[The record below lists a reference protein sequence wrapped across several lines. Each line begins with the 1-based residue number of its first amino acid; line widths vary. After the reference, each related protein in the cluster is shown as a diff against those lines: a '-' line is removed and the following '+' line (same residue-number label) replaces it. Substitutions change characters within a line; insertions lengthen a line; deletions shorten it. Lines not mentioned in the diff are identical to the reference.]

1 MAKKDVKKKSSASKK
16 AVKKV
21 VKKASKKTGKNKG
34 KKTAPKK
41 NRHLTFIEKVRQ
53 ALQEWSNENERE
65 IEEDDESAQTSGL

>member
-1 MAKKDVKKKSSASKK
+1 MAKKIAKKKSSASKK
-16 AVKKV
+16 T
-21 VKKASKKTGKNKG
+21 VKKAAKKTVKKAAKNNG